1 MGTNYYLRPKVSS
14 ESKARIKELID
25 NDKFEDVKDILD
37 KECATIH
44 IGKQSGGWKFLWD
57 VHYFNYFEPSK
68 EAIIEWL
75 KTGIIFDEYGKKFTL
90 EEFFDNIRLEGTFN
104 GEPLLDAVA
113 YQKIAPHAY
122 KYRIYDSWTLA
133 EFIEKNIHPNSL
145 GEFYLDDFRCVID
158 EDFS

>member
-14 ESKARIKELID
+14 ETKNKIKELVD
-25 NDKFEDVKDILD
+25 LDKFEEIKDIVEEYQD
-37 KECATIH
+37 IH
-44 IGKQSGGWKFLWD
+44 IGKQSAGWKFLWD

-75 KTGIIFDEYGKKFTL
+75 KTGIIFDEYNNKYTV

-104 GEPLLDAVA
+104 GEELLDAVA
-113 YQKIAPHAY
+113 YQKIDPRAY
-122 KYRIYDSWTLA
+122 RYRVYDSWLTA
-133 EFIEKNIHPNSL
+133 KYIEKNVYPNSL
-145 GEFYLDDFRCVID
+145 GEFYLDNFRCVID

>member
-14 ESKARIKELID
+14 ETKEKIKELVD
-25 NDKFEDVKDILD
+25 LDKFEDIKDILEEYQD
-37 KECATIH
+37 IH

-57 VHYFNYFEPSK
+57 VHFFEYFEPSK

-75 KTGIIFDEYGKKFTL
+75 KTGIIFDEYGDKFTI
-90 EEFFDNIRLEGTFN
+90 EEFFNEIRLDGQFN
-104 GEPLLDAVA
+104 GHDLLDAEA
-113 YQKIAPHAY
+113 YHKIDPKAY
-122 KYRIYDSWTLA
+122 VYRGYDSWTLSR
-133 EFIEKNIHPNSL
+133 FTSKGIYPNSL